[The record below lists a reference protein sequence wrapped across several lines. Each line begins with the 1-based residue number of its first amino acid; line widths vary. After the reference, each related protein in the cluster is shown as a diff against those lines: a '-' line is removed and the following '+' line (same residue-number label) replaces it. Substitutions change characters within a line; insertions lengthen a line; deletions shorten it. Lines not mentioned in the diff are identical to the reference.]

1 MDKIKSFVLSQ
12 QGKLKQVILF
22 GAGLGAF
29 NCLTRP
35 DFNLIVYLY
44 IYYIWFMFENKV
56 IKFLNLACSS

>member
-1 MDKIKSFVLSQ
+1 MDKAKSFILKQ
-12 QGKLKQVILF
+12 QDKLKYIILI

-44 IYYIWFMFENKV
+44 IYYILFMFENKV
-56 IKFLNLACSS
+56 IYYE